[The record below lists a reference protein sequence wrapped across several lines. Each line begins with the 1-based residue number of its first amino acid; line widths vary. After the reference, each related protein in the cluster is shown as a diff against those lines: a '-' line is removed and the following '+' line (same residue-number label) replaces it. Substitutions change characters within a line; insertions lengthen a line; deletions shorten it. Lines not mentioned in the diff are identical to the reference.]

1 MAKTIIW
8 NRTEQNCV
16 HSGGQV
22 LVFASGTDAD
32 VWLARKA
39 ISNGDN
45 KTTKPLTGV
54 TAVQYDK
61 VTVT

>member
-32 VWLARKA
+32 VWLARNA
-39 ISNGDN
+39 L
-45 KTTKPLTGV
+45 KTNDAKNTKPLTGV
-54 TAVQYDK
+54 TSTTYDK
-61 VTVT
+61 ITVT

>member
-8 NRTEQNCV
+8 DRTNQNCV

-32 VWLARKA
+32 VWLARNALKQ
-39 ISNGDN
+39 NDG

-54 TAVQYDK
+54 TTATLDK
-61 VTVT
+61 ITVT

>member
-16 HSGGQV
+16 HVGGQV
-22 LVFASGTDAD
+22 LVFASATDAD
-32 VWLARKA
+32 TWLARNALKQNDGK
-39 ISNGDN
+39 S
-45 KTTKPLTGV
+45 TKPLSGV
-54 TAVQYDK
+54 TSTTYDK

>member
-32 VWLARKA
+32 VWLARNA
-39 ISNGDN
+39 L
-45 KTTKPLTGV
+45 KTNDGKNTKPLTGV
-54 TAVQYDK
+54 TATTFDK
-61 VTVT
+61 VSVT

>member
-8 NRTEQNCV
+8 NRDEQNCV
-16 HSGGQV
+16 HSGGRV

-32 VWLARKA
+32 VWLARTAVKNND
-39 ISNGDN
+39 S

-54 TAVQYDK
+54 TSTTYDK
-61 VTVT
+61 VTVN